1 MRGSVK
7 ALVVCGALITSGLG
21 AAAPAAAGTAVPSC
35 SVTFEG
41 TVSGQWSN
49 PANWSTGQV
58 PGPDSDVC
66 ITKPLPPED
75 SPIATGTIDIRSL
88 HVGAGTGVALGGEGP
103 TVPVRDASVTISGVL
118 TDTSDSY
125 VLLDGTLRASA
136 IDNPGVILAGAGPCT
151 KPPRVV
157 CRDSTITS
165 PALSSTGT
173 ISANNGNVRL
183 TDDPLQLN
191 DGTLTGGTLE
201 VWGGALGDAMILDG
215 GISSIAAGTI
225 DLESG
230 NIENQ
235 SGGNAL
241 ASLSLIGPNATLLD
255 ESTLTVNGNL
265 TAHGTLEVLGD
276 PGALDV
282 HGNLVADGPFVA
294 EGVEV
299 AGDYTQA
306 SAATLADNFGVT
318 GMSVGKTA
326 TLSGTLET
334 GVRKTCTPEDGT
346 TATVLTFAARDGTF
360 TTTPSGFNVLY
371 GATSVQVQ
379 YEGPVNRTGCGGG
392 GRNAADYV
400 QVPRMR

>member
-7 ALVVCGALITSGLG
+7 ILLVCGVLIGAGLGG
-21 AAAPAAAGTAVPSC
+21 AAAAAAASAALPAC

-41 TVSGQWSN
+41 TVSDQWGN

-66 ITKPLPPED
+66 VT
-75 SPIATGTIDIRSL
+75 SASAVATGTIDIHSL
-88 HVGAGTGVALGGEGP
+88 QVGAGTSVTSVVFGGVGP
-103 TVPVRDASVTISGVL
+103 TVPVKDASVTISGVL
-118 TDTSDSY
+118 TDTPDSS
-125 VLLDGTLRASA
+125 VLLDGTLRAA
-136 IDNPGVILAGAGPCT
+136 EIENPGVILAGAGPCT

-173 ISANNGNVRL
+173 IWANNGNVRL
-183 TDDPLQLN
+183 TDNPRQLH
-191 DGTLTGGTLE
+191 DGTLTGGTLK

-215 GISSIAAGTI
+215 DISSIAAGTI

-241 ASLSLIGPNATLLD
+241 ASLSSIGQNATLLD
-255 ESTLTVNGNL
+255 ESSVTVNGNL
-265 TAHGTLEVLGD
+265 TAQGTLEVLGD

-282 HGNLVADGPFVA
+282 RGNLVAGGLFVA

-299 AGDYTQA
+299 TGDYTQA
-306 SAATLADNFGVT
+306 PAATLEDDFGVS
-318 GMSVGKTA
+318 GMGVGKTA
-326 TLSGTLET
+326 TLGGTLDI
-334 GVRKTCTPEDGT
+334 GVRKTCTPKDGT
-346 TATVLTFAARDGTF
+346 TATVMTFAARDGTF
-360 TTTPSGFNVLY
+360 TSTPSGFNVLY
-371 GATSVQVQ
+371 RAASVQVQ

-392 GRNAADYV
+392 G
-400 QVPRMR
+400 